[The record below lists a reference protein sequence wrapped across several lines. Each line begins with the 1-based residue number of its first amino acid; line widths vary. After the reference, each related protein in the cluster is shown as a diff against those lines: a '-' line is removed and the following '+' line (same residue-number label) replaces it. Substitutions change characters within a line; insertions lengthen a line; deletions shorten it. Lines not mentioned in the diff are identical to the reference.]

1 LSPRELFDSSTD
13 IAGSCYKAGDSVELK
28 RKSKNAAYLKRGDV
42 VQVEAVHPVNG
53 SVKFWN
59 EHTQR
64 WGFLYPEEIKLT
76 VKPVFGEIP
85 EPIVESV
92 FGEIPEPIVES
103 VFGEIPE
110 PIVESVFGKVSE
122 LTVESVFGE
131 LPEPIVESVFGKVSE
146 LKVESVFGEASA
158 KNYGNCNKGYSG
170 NEWLESHYK
179 IRVDG
184 KQRSINSPEIG
195 CTGSYYS
202 YRWIEGKQQRAKYTP
217 TSKCPAVRKS
227 LAMRQPISEILK
239 IISSQ

>member
-1 LSPRELFDSSTD
+1 MISTQLSLFDTSTD
-13 IAGSCYKAGDSVELK
+13 LAGSCYKAGDWVELK
-28 RKSKNAAYLKRGDV
+28 RKSKNAAYFKRGDV
-42 VQVEAVHPVNG
+42 VQVEAVHPANA

-64 WGFLYPEEIKLT
+64 GDFLYSEEIKLT
-76 VKPVFGEIP
+76 VNPVFGEIL

-92 FGEIPEPIVES
+92 FGEI
-103 VFGEIPE
+103 
-110 PIVESVFGKVSE
+110 
-122 LTVESVFGE
+122 
-131 LPEPIVESVFGKVSE
+131 PEPIVESVFGKVSE

-158 KNYGNCNKGYSG
+158 KNYWNCNKGYSG
-170 NEWLESHYK
+170 NEWLESHK

-184 KQRSINSPEIG
+184 KQRSINCPEIG
-195 CTGSYYS
+195 CTGSDYS

>member
-1 LSPRELFDSSTD
+1 MISTQLSLFDTSTD
-13 IAGSCYKAGDSVELK
+13 LAGSCYKAGDWVELK
-28 RKSKNAAYLKRGDV
+28 GKSKNAAYLKRGDV

-64 WGFLYPEEIKLT
+64 GYFLYSEEIKLR
-76 VKPVFGEIP
+76 VKPVFGEIL

-92 FGEIPEPIVES
+92 FGEI
-103 VFGEIPE
+103 
-110 PIVESVFGKVSE
+110 
-122 LTVESVFGE
+122 L
-131 LPEPIVESVFGKVSE
+131 EPIVESVFGKVSE
-146 LKVESVFGEASA
+146 LKFESVFGEASA
-158 KNYGNCNKGYSG
+158 KNYWNCNKGYSD

-184 KQRSINSPEIG
+184 KQRSINCPEIG
-195 CTGSYYS
+195 CTGPDYS
-202 YRWIEGKQQRAKYTP
+202 YRWIQGKQQRAKYTP

>member
-1 LSPRELFDSSTD
+1 MISTQLSLFDTSTD
-13 IAGSCYKAGDSVELK
+13 LAGSCYKAGDWVELK

-64 WGFLYPEEIKLT
+64 GDFLYSEEIKLT
-76 VKPVFGEIP
+76 VKPVFGEIL

-92 FGEIPEPIVES
+92 FGEI
-103 VFGEIPE
+103 
-110 PIVESVFGKVSE
+110 
-122 LTVESVFGE
+122 
-131 LPEPIVESVFGKVSE
+131 PEPIVESVFGKVSE

-158 KNYGNCNKGYSG
+158 KNYWNCNKRYSG

-184 KQRSINSPEIG
+184 KQRSINCPEIG
-195 CTGSYYS
+195 CTGPDYS
-202 YRWIEGKQQRAKYTP
+202 YF
-217 TSKCPAVRKS
+217 TSTCLWTAPNF
-227 LAMRQPISEILK
+227 LLT
-239 IISSQ
+239 

>member
-1 LSPRELFDSSTD
+1 MSPRELFDSSTD

-64 WGFLYPEEIKLT
+64 GDFLYSEEIKLT
-76 VKPVFGEIP
+76 VKP
-85 EPIVESV
+85 
-92 FGEIPEPIVES
+92 